1 MVYSRVR
8 AVLFPAVRKDKVRTR
23 CIYIAMNVKSRYQSL
38 IATGCVTIFAFHVL
52 TNIAMVVGLLP
63 IAGVP
68 LPFLSYGGS
77 FLLTS
82 LILCG
87 LLMNVWRNRFDY

>member
-1 MVYSRVR
+1 MYYTFIVIG
-8 AVLFPAVRKDKVRTR
+8 
-23 CIYIAMNVKSRYQSL
+23 IYIAMNVKSRYQSL
-38 IATGCVTIFAFHVL
+38 IATGCVTIFTFHVV
-52 TNIAMVVGLLP
+52 TNIAMVIGLLP